1 MSLDFYLET
10 PDQTRT
16 DEGGIFIRENG
27 SNRKI
32 SREEWDQMHPG
43 EEPCVVLP
51 YETQTI
57 FHANITHN
65 LGKMADAA
73 GIYRCLWYA
82 NEFGVVQA
90 SDLIEPLQK
99 GLGELKAAP
108 SLFKVLN
115 PANGWGNYEALV
127 EFVEEVL
134 KACKENPGAKVN
146 VSI

>member
-65 LGKMADAA
+65 LGKMASA
-73 GIYRCLWYA
+73 R
-82 NEFGVVQA
+82 
-90 SDLIEPLQK
+90 
-99 GLGELKAAP
+99 
-108 SLFKVLN
+108 
-115 PANGWGNYEALV
+115 LV
-127 EFVEEVL
+127 HT
-134 KACKENPGAKVN
+134 
-146 VSI
+146 VSSPE